1 MVAGGPDMPEIAR
14 VRTVSALL
22 TDEQG
27 KLVIQLRDNKPGL
40 PFPNCWSTL
49 GGRIEHG
56 ETPEQAIQ
64 RELVEEIE
72 FCPPVRYWKTVDLQY
87 QVRGNR
93 MISEVSVFV
102 GPLGRPVAEVRLR
115 EGQRLGSFGPDEI
128 DGLACA
134 FHLDVLFRDFF
145 ANGMPF
151 HEP

>member
-1 MVAGGPDMPEIAR
+1 
-14 VRTVSALL
+14 
-22 TDEQG
+22 
-27 KLVIQLRDNKPGL
+27 
-40 PFPNCWSTL
+40 
-49 GGRIEHG
+49 
-56 ETPEQAIQ
+56 
-64 RELVEEIE
+64 
-72 FCPPVRYWKTVDLQY
+72 
-87 QVRGNR
+87 